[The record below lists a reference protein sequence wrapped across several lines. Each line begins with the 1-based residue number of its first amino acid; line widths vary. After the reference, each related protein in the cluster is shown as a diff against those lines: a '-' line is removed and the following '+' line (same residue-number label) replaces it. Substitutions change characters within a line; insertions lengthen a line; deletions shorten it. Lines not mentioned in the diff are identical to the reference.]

1 MKPLGK
7 AATRVLCAMRARVD
21 AGHRMPTLKELAR
34 ESGVSRGHVVRCL
47 SRLVIDGYLRSVTQG
62 LGYALTQN
70 GDTSGK
76 SESVEAVRTA

>member
-34 ESGVSRGHVVRCL
+34 DGGHVVRCL

-76 SESVEAVRTA
+76 SESVEAV